1 MWKGEFANREG
12 NFRNINLSLISTEV
26 HHPLNSQSIFF
37 HYQLCLQTFL
47 YGSTE
52 NITSI
57 VVIPLHYIDHIF
69 EGAHIEF

>member
-1 MWKGEFANREG
+1 MWKGEFANREE
-12 NFRNINLSLISTEV
+12 NFRNINLSVINTEV
-26 HHPLNSQSIFF
+26 HHLLNSQSIFF

-47 YGSTE
+47 YGSIE

-57 VVIPLHYIDHIF
+57 VVILLYYIDHIF